1 MNMMNSFLEV
11 YFCKIETEFMNM
23 ATFTLKR
30 ISYEYTIFILEQLAG
45 LRGQDSPTDLNTL
58 NLLTIP
64 EKTTTKDS
72 SLKSATFTGSDFRGF
87 YFFRKFIFL
96 L

>member
-1 MNMMNSFLEV
+1 MMNPFLEV
-11 YFCKIETEFMNM
+11 YFCKIKTEFMNM

-45 LRGQDSPTDLNTL
+45 LRGLGSPTDLNTL

-64 EKTTTKDS
+64 EKTTKDS